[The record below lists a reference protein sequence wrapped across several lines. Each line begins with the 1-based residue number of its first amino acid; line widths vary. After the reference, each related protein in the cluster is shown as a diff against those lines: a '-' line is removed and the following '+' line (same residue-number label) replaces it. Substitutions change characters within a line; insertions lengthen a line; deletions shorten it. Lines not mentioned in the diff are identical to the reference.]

1 MELRAVTYEEL
12 RTSYFTKMM
21 GLHESF
27 IEEYKDSKLG
37 TQTKEDFLSSEGMKV
52 QFYRDALA
60 ALNWIKIKYDE
71 EGMLVSFPEE
81 GECALFCSKRGD
93 IFLDEV
99 CVGIE
104 SGEYTVYLD
113 SGFDIDD
120 LAAYMH
126 LPKPYKA
133 RIDEE
138 GNKVNEGSGNA
149 I

>member
-12 RTSYFTKMM
+12 RTRYFTEQMKE
-21 GLHESF
+21 HEDN
-27 IEEYKDSKLG
+27 IKLIRESG
-37 TQTKEDFLSSEGMKV
+37 ASQRTKEEQMEDEGMKV

-60 ALNWIKIKYDE
+60 ALNWHKIEYDE
-71 EGMLVSFPEE
+71 EGMLVGFPED
-81 GECALFCSKRGD
+81 GECALFCSKHGA

-99 CVGIE
+99 CTGIE

-126 LPKPYKA
+126 LPKPYK
-133 RIDEE
+133 E
-138 GNKVNEGSGNA
+138 
-149 I
+149 